1 VKRSVSLQLGARLS
15 CAPLASLMKMRTL
28 ATRWKD
34 LEERR
39 RRAAEM
45 ASGDADA
52 GGDICVLSGEFF
64 AEAWLDQPYVKWC
77 CEHMHI
83 HEVSGNRL
91 AGLNYLTTR
100 IAAKV
105 EVLDALCPDT
115 ATAEIT
121 TSRRL
126 AALEAWVLGME
137 QTLMRLLASFSDR
150 TPGGE
155 EPSSD

>member
-1 VKRSVSLQLGARLS
+1 MKRSVSLQLGARLS

-91 AGLNYLTTR
+91 AELFDHEDCSQSRGAGRALPGHGDSRDYNVQAPCSFGGLGVGHG
-100 IAAKV
+100 A
-105 EVLDALCPDT
+105 DADASVGLFLRPHP
-115 ATAEIT
+115 
-121 TSRRL
+121 RR
-126 AALEAWVLGME
+126 
-137 QTLMRLLASFSDR
+137 
-150 TPGGE
+150 
-155 EPSSD
+155 

>member
-1 VKRSVSLQLGARLS
+1 
-15 CAPLASLMKMRTL
+15 MRTL
-28 ATRWKD
+28 AARWED

-39 RRAAEM
+39 RRAADM

-52 GGDICVLSGEFF
+52 GGDMCVLSWGKHKAESF

-83 HEVSGNRL
+83 HAVSGNRL
-91 AGLNYLTTR
+91 AWLNYLTAR
-100 IAAKV
+100 IAAEV
-105 EVLDALCPDT
+105 EVLDALGPDT

-126 AALEAWVLGME
+126 AALEARMLSME
-137 QTLMRLLASFSDR
+137 QTLMMRLLASFSDR

-155 EPSSD
+155 EPSSSD